1 MANTTILSI
10 LSTQDTNH
18 FLVIQI
24 QQNSVSV
31 NYGTHINDVTQE
43 IDNAKEITDA
53 ATFIT

>member
-1 MANTTILSI
+1 
-10 LSTQDTNH
+10 
-18 FLVIQI
+18 VIQI

-53 ATFIT
+53 ANFTT